1 MNPSPEFKPHD
12 GAAPGMD
19 QSRHVWRDTRSCA
32 VLGMGRALPG
42 KAVSTTH
49 LLAHLHRQYG
59 VDVRRSGGVAAR
71 RLGIE
76 ARHICRDFVER
87 REPPRAGHGNAE
99 LAARALQSALQEA
112 GLRSNDLSFLIG
124 HTATP
129 GQPLPPNITRVAEL
143 IGYDG
148 PFVELRQACTG
159 FANALIM
166 ARGLL
171 DAPHS
176 GPVAIVGSETGSV
189 FFDPLRAAEDHAQL
203 VNLLQMG
210 DGAAACVVGRG
221 APGHGAQF
229 SHIYF
234 GQIGR
239 ERRAGFELKAAGS
252 NHAAAAA
259 REVPE
264 FEHDFG
270 AVREHGPL
278 LFEQGIAAAT
288 SMGIDMQQVDYLIPH
303 QANGHMAKLLA
314 PRIGVDASRIF
325 VNADRL
331 GNTGSAAIWLAL
343 TELRTRLR
351 HGERVLVLG
360 AEATKHMFGGMLYV
374 HG

>member
-1 MNPSPEFKPHD
+1 MNPSSVLNLRDDAVPC
-12 GAAPGMD
+12 GV
-19 QSRHVWRDTRSCA
+19 QSRNVWCDTRSCA
-32 VLGMGRALPG
+32 VLGMGHALPG
-42 KAVSTTH
+42 NAVSTPQLLVH
-49 LLAHLHRQYG
+49 LYRQYG
-59 VDVRRSGGVAAR
+59 VDVRRSGAIAAR
-71 RLGIE
+71 RLGVE

-87 REPPRAGHGNAE
+87 REPPRAGHSNAE
-99 LAARALQSALQEA
+99 LAARALQSALQDA
-112 GLRSNDLSFLIG
+112 GLRSNELSFLIG

-166 ARGLL
+166 ARGML
-171 DAPHS
+171 DAPNS
-176 GPVAIVGSETGSV
+176 GPIAIVGSETGSV
-189 FFDPLRAAEDHAQL
+189 FFDPLRAAEDHGQL

-210 DGAAACVVGRG
+210 DGAAACVVGHN
-221 APGHGAQF
+221 AHGHGAQF

-239 ERRAGFELKAAGS
+239 ERRAGFEFKAGGS
-252 NHAAAAA
+252 NHAAAA

-264 FEHDFG
+264 FDHDFG
-270 AVREHGPL
+270 AVRKHGPL
-278 LFEQGIAAAT
+278 LFEQGIAAVT
-288 SMGIDMQQVDYLIPH
+288 SMGIDLQQVDYIIPH

-325 VNADRL
+325 VNADRI

>member
-1 MNPSPEFKPHD
+1 MTTSPALKLHGDVVPLMDPSRK
-12 GAAPGMD
+12 
-19 QSRHVWRDTRSCA
+19 VWCDTRSCA

-42 KAVSTTH
+42 NALSTTQ
-49 LLAHLHRQYG
+49 LLAHLNQRFG
-59 VDVRRSGGVAAR
+59 VDVRRSGRIAVR

-76 ARHICRDFVER
+76 TRHVCRDFVER
-87 REPPRAGHGNAE
+87 RESPRAGHRNAE
-99 LAARALQSALQEA
+99 LAAQALQGALEEA

-129 GQPLPPNITRVAEL
+129 GQSLPPNITQVAAL

-166 ARGLL
+166 ARGML

-176 GPVAIVGSETGSV
+176 GPIAIVGSETGSV
-189 FFDPLRAAEDHAQL
+189 FFDPLRAAEDHGQL

-210 DGAAACVVGRG
+210 DGAAACVVGPST
-221 APGHGAQF
+221 AGHGAQL
-229 SHIYF
+229 SNIYF

-239 ERRAGFELKAAGS
+239 ERRAGFEFKAGGS
-252 NHAAAAA
+252 NHAAAA

-264 FEHDFG
+264 FDHDFG

-278 LFEQGIAAAT
+278 LFAQGIAAAA
-288 SMGIDMQQVDYLIPH
+288 SMGIDVSQVDYLIPH

-314 PRIGVDASRIF
+314 PHLGVDASRIF
-325 VNADRL
+325 VNADRI

-351 HGERVLVLG
+351 HGERVWVLG